1 MTEFDA
7 LHFTES
13 TFGTSMLIGSDLLVP
28 IRGVVPVDEPLR
40 SLSGRLIFKGAQR
53 SVRRVAE
60 YIGDPRQP
68 VGFKNPYI
76 AEQQFAP
83 ASEDAREY
91 AFEGVQTDPR
101 AWVDWVITAKSFEFI
116 EDSAD

>member
-13 TFGTSMLIGSDLLVP
+13 TLGTSTLIGSDLLVP
-28 IRGVVPVDEPLR
+28 IRGVEAVDEPLR
-40 SLSGRLIFKGAQR
+40 SLSGRLIFMGVQR

-68 VGFKNPYI
+68 DGFKETYI
-76 AEQQFAP
+76 EEQEFAH

-91 AFEGVQTDPR
+91 AFEGVQTDPM
-101 AWVDWVITAKSFEFI
+101 AWVDWVITARSFEFI
-116 EDSAD
+116 EDSAE

>member
-13 TFGTSMLIGSDLLVP
+13 TFGTSTLVGSDLLVP
-28 IRGVVPVDEPLR
+28 IRGVVPVDEPFR
-40 SLSGRLIFKGAQR
+40 SLSGRLIFKGVQR
-53 SVRRVAE
+53 SVRKVVE

-68 VGFKNPYI
+68 DGFKDPYI
-76 AEQQFAP
+76 EEQEFAR

-91 AFEGVQTDPR
+91 AFEGVQADPM
-101 AWVDWVITAKSFEFI
+101 AWVDWVVTAKSFEFI
-116 EDSAD
+116 ESSAE